1 MAEKLVY
8 VVSEPACL
16 IPGTGAF
23 RHIEVGR
30 EMLSRHFS
38 VNFLPLCAIPETLQN
53 PGSASSEV
61 IQVSPLK
68 QSFLWGTL
76 KDIYLLLR
84 HHRNFRYWYQKL
96 KNEKPDVIYERAAY
110 LNFNAL
116 IAARLLK
123 IRHVY
128 EANGIQYLV
137 AKTQYQS
144 LLRPVMKQL
153 EKWAYRKSDYTFF
166 VGSWG
171 DVLKMKKKN
180 WENIENGIETSFA
193 DEFAHISRQA
203 GDILNLCFIGTLMP
217 HHRMDILTAA
227 LAQVQ
232 HKHRVHLHLVG
243 KKFDPVVQEFS
254 DRFAI
259 TTHGFLHRNQLAEL
273 LKNMD
278 IGVIPGGFEYPSF
291 MKLFEYGAA
300 KLLVLAPKLYN
311 LRQWFDESEILYF
324 DTDNATDLAKKIDHV
339 VENPQKVNAYGEAL
353 YATIRQKHT
362 WEKIFEHKTHIIQS
376 LRK

>member
-1 MAEKLVY
+1 MTEKLVY

-23 RHIEVGR
+23 RHIEAGR

-38 VNFLPLCAIPETLQN
+38 VTFLPLCATPEIVQN
-53 PGSASSEV
+53 SGATPSEAL
-61 IQVSPLK
+61 QVSALK
-68 QSFLWGTL
+68 QSFVWGTL
-76 KDIYLLLR
+76 KDIYILFR
-84 HHRNFRYWYQKL
+84 HHRNFIYWYKKL
-96 KNEKPDVIYERAAY
+96 KSEKPEVIYERAAY

-123 IRHVY
+123 IRHIY

-137 AKTQYQS
+137 AQTQYQS
-144 LLRPVMKQL
+144 LLRPVMKLL
-153 EKWAYRKSDYTFF
+153 EKWAYKKSDYTFF

-180 WENIENGIETSFA
+180 WENIENGIEASFA
-193 DEFAHISRQA
+193 DQFAAVNRHA
-203 GDILNLCFIGTLMP
+203 GDIIHVCFIGTLMP
-217 HHRMDILTAA
+217 HHRMDVLTAA
-227 LAQVQ
+227 LAKVQ
-232 HKHRVHLHLVG
+232 HKNRIHLHLVG
-243 KKFDPVVQEFS
+243 KKFDSVVKEFAEK
-254 DRFAI
+254 FAI
-259 TTHGFLHRNQLAEL
+259 TTHGFLDRDQLAEL
-273 LKNMD
+273 LKTMD

-300 KLLVLAPKLYN
+300 KLLVLAPRLYN

-324 DTDNATDLAKKIDHV
+324 DTDNAQDLAKKIDNV
-339 VENPQKVNAYGEAL
+339 VENPEKVNTYGEAL
-353 YATIRQKHT
+353 YASIREKHT
-362 WEKIFEHKTHIIQS
+362 WEKIFEHKTQIIQS